1 MHQVAFIYMSEF
13 NSEENYLK
21 YTQNQNSFDKYN
33 VYQEKFRK
41 NIRDS
46 DKKLINLIKKNYSNL
61 DDAKLLDIGCSTG
74 NLLYHLKSEFPN
86 TILNGCDLNKSS
98 IDTCINDKDLTNI
111 KFFQQDLIDFEYE
124 SAFEIIIAN
133 AVFMFMNWD
142 QYTKS
147 LKNIYKALKPKGIF
161 VNFEWIHPFDVQD
174 LQVFEKSIGEPDGRI
189 MWLRPSKLV
198 REKFILSGFD
208 NLEIIPFQVS
218 TDLPLKGYQED
229 VFSYTRQELDGEK
242 MSFRGCLYQPWAHT
256 VARK

>member
-1 MHQVAFIYMSEF
+1 MHQVAFIYMSEYK
-13 NSEENYLK
+13 SEENYLK
-21 YTQNQNSFDKYN
+21 YTQNQNSFDKNN

-142 QYTKS
+142 Q
-147 LKNIYKALKPKGIF
+147 
-161 VNFEWIHPFDVQD
+161 
-174 LQVFEKSIGEPDGRI
+174 
-189 MWLRPSKLV
+189 
-198 REKFILSGFD
+198 
-208 NLEIIPFQVS
+208 
-218 TDLPLKGYQED
+218 
-229 VFSYTRQELDGEK
+229 
-242 MSFRGCLYQPWAHT
+242 CLL
-256 VARK
+256 